1 MNSHTTFPHTSN
13 SVSLNR
19 FLNILFILNEKKKK
33 DLEICYE
40 ISAK

>member
-19 FLNILFILNEKKKK
+19 FLNTLFILNEKKK
-33 DLEICYE
+33 DLEISYE